1 MVTISLGFAAQAD
14 LQEAITRWQRW
25 LSTEKGASPAT
36 IRAYNTDLA
45 EFLAFVAEYRER
57 KPGLNDLGNISLMEF
72 RAWLSARAMEGAQA
86 VTRARGISG
95 VRNLFKWLDRHGI
108 VHNPHIGALKAPKL
122 KSSLPRPLHEKDM
135 GVLLDEAASL
145 PDAPWIG
152 LRDRALFTLLYGCGL
167 RISEALALNRND
179 LPPGAA
185 TVRVLGKGSKERQVP
200 VLPAVNEA
208 VATYLEA
215 CPWRGSEAIFV
226 GSRGDRLN
234 ASVARKQMQAL
245 RGALQLPD
253 SATPHALRHSFATHL
268 LGGGADLRAIQDL
281 LGHASL
287 STTQRYTDVDTE
299 KLLAVYADA
308 HPRARG

>member
-1 MVTISLGFAAQAD
+1 MVSVSLGFAAQAD
-14 LQEAITRWQRW
+14 LHEAIERWQRW
-25 LSTEKGASPAT
+25 LNTEKGASPAT

-45 EFLAFVAEYRER
+45 EFLAFIADYRER

-135 GVLLDEAASL
+135 GALLDEAASL

-215 CPWRGSEAIFV
+215 CPWQGTDAIFV

>member
-1 MVTISLGFAAQAD
+1 MVSVSLGFAAQAD
-14 LQEAITRWQRW
+14 LHEAIERWQRW

-45 EFLAFVAEYRER
+45 EFLAFMADYRER

-135 GVLLDEAASL
+135 GALLDEAASL

-179 LPPGAA
+179 LPPGSA

-215 CPWRGSEAIFV
+215 CPWQGTDAIFV

>member
-1 MVTISLGFAAQAD
+1 MVTPSLGFAAQAD
-14 LQEAITRWQRW
+14 LQDAIMQWQRW
-25 LSTEKGASPAT
+25 LVSEKGASPAT

-45 EFLAFVAEYRER
+45 EFLAFMAEYRER
-57 KPGLNDLGNISLMEF
+57 KPGLNDLGNIPLMEF
-72 RAWLSARAMEGAQA
+72 RAWLSSRAMDGAKA

-108 VHNPHIGALKAPKL
+108 VHNPFIGTLKAPKL

-135 GVLLDEAASL
+135 GALLDEAASL

-167 RISEALALNRND
+167 RISEALALNRSD

-215 CPWRGSEAIFV
+215 CPWRRSDAIFV

-234 ASVARKQMQAL
+234 ASVARKQMQDL
-245 RGALQLPD
+245 RATLQLPD

>member
-1 MVTISLGFAAQAD
+1 MVSVSLGFAAQAD
-14 LQEAITRWQRW
+14 LQDAIARWQRW
-25 LSTEKGASPAT
+25 LVSEKGVSPAT

-45 EFLAFVAEYRER
+45 GFLTFMADYRGR
-57 KPGLNDLGNISLMEF
+57 APGLNDLSSLKLTDF
-72 RAWLSARAMEGAQA
+72 RAWLSSRAGDGAGA
-86 VTRARGISG
+86 ATRARGLAG
-95 VRNLFKWLDRHGI
+95 VRNLFRWLDRAGI
-108 VHNPHIGALKAPKL
+108 VHNPAIGGLSSPKV
-122 KSSLPRPLHEKDM
+122 KRPLPRPLTAPDAAS
-135 GVLLDEAASL
+135 LLDEAASL

-167 RISEALALNRND
+167 RISEALALNRRD

-200 VLPAVNEA
+200 VLPAIHEA
-208 VATYLEA
+208 LATYLEA
-215 CPWRGSEAIFV
+215 CPWRGSDAIFV

-234 ASVARKQMQAL
+234 ASVARKQLQAL

-268 LGGGADLRAIQDL
+268 LGSGADLRAIQDL

>member
-1 MVTISLGFAAQAD
+1 MVSVSLGFAAQAD
-14 LQEAITRWQRW
+14 LHEAIERWQRW

-45 EFLAFVAEYRER
+45 EFLAFIADYRER

-135 GVLLDEAASL
+135 GALLDEAASL

-215 CPWRGSEAIFV
+215 CPWQGTDAIFV